1 MPESIGSPFPKYL
14 LNSGARAVIE
24 AIEGMDYRVD
34 LRVPA
39 VGSVSI
45 TITTPDGHSRTE
57 TGRVELLE
65 EALKIAAKH
74 SGLGIEDE

>member
-1 MPESIGSPFPKYL
+1 M
-14 LNSGARAVIE
+14 
-24 AIEGMDYRVD
+24 
-34 LRVPA
+34 
-39 VGSVSI
+39 SI

-74 SGLGIEDE
+74 SGLGIGDDNQINHQSAIAANYEDTKHGDELG